1 MRTRQESIDSPVLRP
16 VAALMKAVIA
26 TLTLF
31 LVVVT
36 AVWLITAAEPQ
47 RLGTPVGC
55 GVVDANLS
63 VYDKC
68 TPRSS

>member
-1 MRTRQESIDSPVLRP
+1 
-16 VAALMKAVIA
+16 MKAVIA